1 MSEKKEPMSMLER
14 FQKYAATK
22 SEGTRVYNV
31 LKRWFG
37 KDELVVQD
45 FEMVSVGFLLKI
57 KGISRKAAKVVIDVM
72 ADFND

>member
-1 MSEKKEPMSMLER
+1 MTEKKELTMLER

-31 LKRWFG
+31 LKKWFD
-37 KDELVVQD
+37 KDELTIQD
-45 FEMVSVGFLLKI
+45 FEMVSVGFLLSI
-57 KGISRKAAKVVIDVM
+57 KGISRKAAKVVIDVV

>member
-1 MSEKKEPMSMLER
+1 MTEKKELTMLER

-31 LKRWFG
+31 LKRWFC
-37 KDELVVQD
+37 KDELAVQD

-57 KGISRKAAKVVIDVM
+57 KGISRKAAKVVIDVV